1 MNEPDGSRP
10 DKRGNRHV
18 TSQYDRANTASNLLL
33 LRSIPADY
41 RAEQTAALAAPQMG
55 NNHTAVCSLLIFRL
69 AKEWFALSAKLCRQV
84 LSPLTAHTLPH
95 RSNDTLQGI
104 VNVNGQMLLKVSL
117 RSLLNLP
124 AAQANRP
131 TENQSCNQPGH
142 RTKQAYPKQ
151 AYPKQAYPKQAYQ
164 RTIVLEKSAPEQKGP
179 NQCTEVWVFD
189 VDELDGI
196 HSIALEALESPP
208 VSVEASA
215 ATCTH
220 RIFLWQGHRV
230 SWLNDTR
237 LFDALRIRAL

>member
-18 TSQYDRANTASNLLL
+18 TSQHDRANTASNLLL

-131 TENQSCNQPGH
+131 TKNQSCNRLGH
-142 RTKQAYPKQ
+142 RT
-151 AYPKQAYPKQAYQ
+151 KQAYQ

-179 NQCTEVWVFD
+179 NQRTEVWVFN

-196 HSIALEALESPP
+196 HSIALETLESPP

-237 LFDALRIRAL
+237 LFEALRIRAL